1 MAAPATRT
9 LYVCDNLPVLRG
21 LNTDSVDLIATDP
34 PFNAKRVFNAPL
46 GSKAAGQRF
55 DDRWRWDEVTDEWF
69 DLIADEHRGVKE
81 VIEAAA
87 VIEGGEIT
95 TAGEIRT
102 GRIKNSTAAFL
113 CWMSPRLIEMAR
125 IIKPTGSLYLHCDD
139 AADSY
144 LRLLLDAIFQAPVVP
159 QRDHLEAPLVTAT
172 RKPTRLQTM
181 GTGRR
186 YDPVLR
192 WSGSPV
198 QGDPAPDADGSGEE
212 VPVARRAR

>member
-1 MAAPATRT
+1 MTGMA
-9 LYVCDNLPVLRG
+9 VQLPRIRCS
-21 LNTDSVDLIATDP
+21 TSRICCSTSPDSVFTFRRIGRSRSSGLRTDP

-95 TAGEIRT
+95 TAGE
-102 GRIKNSTAAFL
+102 N
-113 CWMSPRLIEMAR
+113 
-125 IIKPTGSLYLHCDD
+125 
-139 AADSY
+139 
-144 LRLLLDAIFQAPVVP
+144 
-159 QRDHLEAPLVTAT
+159 
-172 RKPTRLQTM
+172 
-181 GTGRR
+181 
-186 YDPVLR
+186 PVLR